1 MLQVSD
7 VHEGAVEVVK
17 LKDAGQ
23 QKEARDEGAGEE
35 LGDAELLQTQ
45 VTQPGREGILW
56 SAWGHLHPLCHAWA
70 SSARQTFCA
79 SVSLRVMHLLAMP
92 WCHCTG
98 GDTMAGWGHHGG
110 MGTPRRDGDTH
121 CSLVRPV
128 RFLQYM
134 GKSSNW
140 KV

>member
-1 MLQVSD
+1 MVS
-7 VHEGAVEVVK
+7 VGPPPSPLPRMGVLSKAN
-17 LKDAGQ
+17 LLC
-23 QKEARDEGAGEE
+23 
-35 LGDAELLQTQ
+35 LGFPACNAS
-45 VTQPGREGILW
+45 PGHALVP
-56 SAWGHLHPLCHAWA
+56 LHW
-70 SSARQTFCA
+70 
-79 SVSLRVMHLLAMP
+79 
-92 WCHCTG
+92 
-98 GDTMAGWGHHGG
+98 WGHHGR